1 MIVKNIFS
9 NKYEIIKTDDSS
21 DFYNKICQV
30 SYNKNMVYKNANTA
44 NFIKNKIKILYNNQ
58 RK

>member
-1 MIVKNIFS
+1 MIVKNILT
-9 NKYEIIKTDDSS
+9 NKYEIIKTGDTS

-30 SYNKNMVYKNANTA
+30 SYNKNIIFKNANTA

-58 RK
+58 QK